1 MITYGQ
7 ALERIAERTVENRQ
21 YMKRILSQ
29 RRNTPTNIY
38 GIPFYSEID
47 SGANKRFQCHLSILP
62 NLEYFTRFQFKLYV
76 SNVQGTID
84 PNRFT
89 FEIGD
94 PDVYNP
100 DTQREEPK
108 LVDLSAYLAEQQNEW
123 VDGEG
128 WFPSIS
134 FGDGDEAGDY
144 YDILDACGLKY
155 AEGDIEAYEAILSPG
170 NKVIT
175 ISSNVPCEVAFVPYI
190 DYTTVNR

>member
-38 GIPFYSEID
+38 GIPFESEVT
-47 SGANKRFQCHLSILP
+47 SAKTFKCHLSILP
-62 NLEYFTRFQFKLYV
+62 NLEYFTRFQFKLYI

-84 PNRFT
+84 PEQFT
-89 FEIGD
+89 FEMGD
-94 PDVYNP
+94 PSIYNEE
-100 DTQREEPK
+100 TQQEEK
-108 LVDLSAYLAEQQNEW
+108 RIVDLTPYLIEQQNEW

-134 FGDGDEAGDY
+134 FGDDDEAGDY
-144 YDILDACGLKY
+144 YDVLDACGLIY
-155 AEGDIEAYEAILSPG
+155 AQGDIVDYNAILSPG
-170 NKVIT
+170 NKEII
-175 ISSNVPCEVAFVPYI
+175 ISSNVACDVSFIPYI

>member
-1 MITYGQ
+1 MITYSE
-7 ALERIAERTVENRQ
+7 ALERIAERTVDNRQ
-21 YMKRILSQ
+21 YMKRVLTQ

-62 NLEYFTRFQFKLYV
+62 NLEYFTRFQFKLYI
-76 SNVQGTID
+76 SNVQGTIN
-84 PNRFT
+84 PNLFK

-94 PDVYNP
+94 PDVYDP
-100 DTQREEPK
+100 ETQEEK
-108 LVDLSAYLAEQQNEW
+108 SVLIDLSDYLAEQQNEW

-144 YDILDACGLKY
+144 YDILDACGLIY
-155 AEGDIEAYEAILSPG
+155 AQDDIDGYNAILSPG
-170 NKVIT
+170 NKVII
-175 ISSNVPCEVAFVPYI
+175 ISSNVPCEVAFIPYL